1 MSNSVNSI
9 KDLFFVPSY
18 FPSIPF
24 ACLLSPSLH
33 TCCSALSLVPAAH
46 SSLPFFF
53 SSPPPHLI
61 AFFPSALNFPHIS
74 EVKRKQWIS
83 TLDSKR
89 RKKNRQ
95 EKSIVLIMLLLKYAF
110 QKQLCHPL
118 VKLSYQTTE
127 THGTYKPHYRHVT
140 PTEFKHLKI
149 VVHLFY
155 SLEKLISVLL
165 PNSNEQMNKGEDYF
179 ILRCYCHLTFSMFQF
194 VIA

>member
-1 MSNSVNSI
+1 MGLIQPPKLTLGEKLGRGAVLKCNN
-9 KDLFFVPSY
+9 FEY
-18 FPSIPF
+18 FS
-24 ACLLSPSLH
+24 
-33 TCCSALSLVPAAH
+33 
-46 SSLPFFF
+46 
-53 SSPPPHLI
+53 
-61 AFFPSALNFPHIS
+61 
-74 EVKRKQWIS
+74 
-83 TLDSKR
+83 D
-89 RKKNRQ
+89 
-95 EKSIVLIMLLLKYAF
+95 
-110 QKQLCHPL
+110 
-118 VKLSYQTTE
+118 QTTE